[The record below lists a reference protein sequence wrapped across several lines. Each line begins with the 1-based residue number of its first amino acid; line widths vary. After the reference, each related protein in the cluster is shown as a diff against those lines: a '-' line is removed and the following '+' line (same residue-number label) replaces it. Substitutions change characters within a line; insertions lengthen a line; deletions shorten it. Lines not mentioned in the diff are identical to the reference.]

1 MHGIAREAQVPA
13 LLDAWAIP
21 YTFSDPMVLAL
32 TLDKGMTKRVVR
44 DAGVPTAA
52 FAVVAG
58 EADLAAVALPFPLFV
73 RPLAEGTGKGVT
85 AASRVD
91 GPEALCAACRRTI
104 ARYRQPALVETYL
117 PGREFTVGIVGTGAA
132 AEAVGPM
139 EIL

>member
-13 LLDAWAIP
+13 LLDAWSIP

-58 EADLAAVALPFPLFV
+58 DADLAAVDLPFPLFV
-73 RPLAEGTGKGVT
+73 PPLAEGPGQGVHP
-85 AASRVD
+85 ASRVA
-91 GPEALCAACRRTI
+91 GPEALFPVCPGTTPPHPPPPRL
-104 ARYRQPALVETYL
+104 PA
-117 PGREFTVGIVGTGAA
+117 
-132 AEAVGPM
+132 
-139 EIL
+139 